1 MKRTTMI
8 ELVTAIRTLNRE
20 LGFPDDGGTAIGV
33 GQIPGS
39 FCLAGAYGG
48 WQVQRY
54 MGQGVESVT
63 TGYRRKREV
72 KDLVDAM
79 VHGIRLQRAYQMVA

>member
-1 MKRTTMI
+1 MKRTTSAD
-8 ELVTAIRTLNRE
+8 LVNSIRTLNRE
-20 LGFPDDGGTAIGV
+20 MGFPDDGGTALGV

-63 TGYRRKREV
+63 TGYRPKREV
-72 KDLVDAM
+72 RELVDAM
-79 VHGIRLQRAYQMVA
+79 VQGIRMHRAYQMVA

>member
-8 ELVTAIRTLNRE
+8 ELVTAVRTLNRE

-39 FCLAGAYGG
+39 FCLTGAYGG
-48 WQVQRY
+48 WQVQRFI
-54 MGQGVESVT
+54 GQGVESVT

-72 KDLVDAM
+72 KELVDAM
-79 VHGIRLQRAYQMVA
+79 VHGIRLQRAYHMVA

>member
-8 ELVTAIRTLNRE
+8 ELVTAVRTLNRE

-33 GQIPGS
+33 GQIHGS
-39 FCLAGAYGG
+39 FCLTGAYGG
-48 WQVQRY
+48 WQVQRFI
-54 MGQGVESVT
+54 GQGVESVT

-72 KDLVDAM
+72 KELVDAM
-79 VHGIRLQRAYQMVA
+79 VHGIRLQRAYHMVA

>member
-8 ELVTAIRTLNRE
+8 DLINAVRTLNRE

-33 GQIPGS
+33 GQIHGS
-39 FCLAGAYGG
+39 FCIAGAYGG
-48 WQVQRY
+48 WQVQRFI
-54 MGQGVESVT
+54 GQGVESVT
-63 TGYRRKREV
+63 TGYRPKREV
-72 KDLVDAM
+72 RELVDAM

>member
-8 ELVTAIRTLNRE
+8 ELVTAVRTLNRE

-33 GQIPGS
+33 GQIHGS
-39 FCLAGAYGG
+39 FCLTGAYGG
-48 WQVQRY
+48 WQVQRFI
-54 MGQGVESVT
+54 GQGVESVT

-72 KDLVDAM
+72 KELVDAM
-79 VHGIRLQRAYQMVA
+79 VHGIRLQRAYHMVS

>member
-8 ELVTAIRTLNRE
+8 ELVTAVRTLNRE

-33 GQIPGS
+33 GQVPGS
-39 FCLAGAYGG
+39 FCLTGAYGG
-48 WQVQRY
+48 WQVQRFI
-54 MGQGVESVT
+54 GQGVESVT

-72 KDLVDAM
+72 KELVDAM
-79 VHGIRLQRAYQMVA
+79 VHGIRLQRAYHMVA